1 MRHVIF
7 SLTLFVLLTLE
18 LGLKQLLV
26 IPRDGG
32 VTPSFTLILMVYVAV
47 SAPRLIVIWSALVI
61 GLCIDLINPLPF
73 INDRGIIAVPLI
85 GPSSLGFLAGAIVV
99 LELRSL
105 VFRQSPIAIGVL
117 VIMSGLI
124 YHLVAVAVLTL
135 RGIPWL
141 PTDAI
146 AHWDISGQLVRRF
159 FELIYSSLMSL
170 PVGFLLLKL
179 DPFFGYG
186 LPVQTAR
193 SGAT

>member
-1 MRHVIF
+1 MGRP
-7 SLTLFVLLTLE
+7 TDLLPVGDE
-18 LGLKQLLV
+18 LLSIQNEAREHFGW
-26 IPRDGG
+26 
-32 VTPSFTLILMVYVAV
+32 
-47 SAPRLIVIWSALVI
+47 RL
-61 GLCIDLINPLPF
+61 
-73 INDRGIIAVPLI
+73 
-85 GPSSLGFLAGAIVV
+85 
-99 LELRSL
+99 
-105 VFRQSPIAIGVL
+105 GVL

-179 DPFFGYG
+179 DPLFGYG
-186 LPVQTAR
+186 LPVRTAR